1 MVPNREVTFLLPYLC
16 KLSLDL
22 RTMLYRNIERHLPC
36 CKLKVIFK
44 LRVNLKHC
52 FELKIHLRKKFA
64 PEQFI
69 VLLLLCYLYN
79 NCKVAYSW
87 KAFHYFSTRA
97 TEHMGISILAGSRL
111 KTVSQSALFDHL
123 LQYNATMNFDDVNIL
138 NGEFVNVNETWKTFF
153 KQDDKIVSIGT
164 LWLRWRFYFQY
175 HMIVRFFLLIYN
187 RKFIVCTDRVRRC
200 FKCYVKEKKMWF
212 WKRSCRKQSKLS
224 WLEINGFVKWL
235 FYETNLKSN

>member
-1 MVPNREVTFLLPYLC
+1 M
-16 KLSLDL
+16 
-22 RTMLYRNIERHLPC
+22 
-36 CKLKVIFK
+36 
-44 LRVNLKHC
+44 
-52 FELKIHLRKKFA
+52 
-64 PEQFI
+64 
-69 VLLLLCYLYN
+69 YN

-87 KAFHYFSTRA
+87 KAFHHFSTRA

-153 KQDDKIVSIGT
+153 KQDDKVVSIGT

-187 RKFIVCTDRVRRC
+187 RKFIVPLTELGDGLNV
-200 FKCYVKEKKMWF
+200 ML
-212 WKRSCRKQSKLS
+212 KRQKLDFENALVENSQSS
-224 WLEINGFVKWL
+224 AD
-235 FYETNLKSN
+235 LK